1 MWNHFSVNYVNN
13 ESVCKACNRKIAGRN
28 STNAKNHLKSFHRSL
43 YDQCT
48 QLDDANLKSKKTKIH
63 LHESSRSGCGVVGG
77 IGNLLNNV
85 KDKSLNKW
93 APDSS
98 QKKNKDEALI
108 KMIIE
113 CDLPFH
119 VIQKDAFK
127 NFCTTLDPKYY
138 MCLPTGK

>member
-1 MWNHFSVNYVNN
+1 MVKTELQQVCEHRYQCQLWIWKNLYSWYRKVESSVWNHFSVNYVNN
-13 ESVCKACNRKIAGRN
+13 ESVCKACNRKITGRN

-77 IGNLLNNV
+77 IASLLNNV
-85 KDKSLNKW
+85 KGKSLNKW

-98 QKKNKDEALI
+98 QK
-108 KMIIE
+108 IIR
-113 CDLPFH
+113 
-119 VIQKDAFK
+119 
-127 NFCTTLDPKYY
+127 
-138 MCLPTGK
+138 